1 MLAQRG
7 RPFQPNPENGYVR
20 AKVINHAPAPASALY
35 PPSPPLPPLLSPCYY
50 IPVMKQHRI
59 RNFCII
65 AHIDHGKST
74 LADRFLELTGVVRPQ
89 DMKAQFL
96 DRMELERERGI
107 TIKGKAV
114 TMTHTV
120 AAGPHAGRYQ
130 LNLIDTP
137 GHVDFSYEV
146 SRALA
151 ACEGALLVV
160 DATQGVEAQTIANTL
175 LALQYDLEIIPVINK
190 VDLPSAEPERVAAE
204 MAQIFGFRSDEV
216 VYVSAK
222 SGVGCGELL
231 DAIVARVPPPDG
243 GADDPFRALVFDST
257 YNTYKGIIA
266 YVRVADGSISA
277 QDRLQVMSSGKSVD
291 IMEVGVFAPEP
302 TPTDTL
308 RAGQV
313 GYVATGF
320 KDVQECAV
328 GDTLT
333 RYAAPAAAPLPG
345 YVELKSMVFAGL
357 YPADGEDYARLRA
370 ALEKLK
376 LNDASLTIEPENSGA
391 LGFGFRCGFLGLVH
405 LEIVQERLEREY
417 DLDLIVTAPSVAYE
431 VLLTS
436 GETRRVDNPSRL
448 PPPNAISE
456 IREPILGVTIVAPSR
471 CVGAIMELMHARR
484 SEFRRMEYI
493 QGLAGSADTDQAR
506 VVMEY
511 TMPLSEMLAD
521 FYNQLK
527 SRTQGY
533 ASLDYAFEG
542 YQAAPL
548 VRVDILVNQTPVE
561 ALCLICHRDSAV
573 SQGRSLVEKLRSAI
587 PRQMF
592 EVPIQAAI
600 GSRIVARETVRA
612 MRKDVLAKC
621 YGGDITRKRKL
632 LEKQK
637 EGKKRMKRVGRVEVP
652 QEAFLSLLKIGDEG

>member
-1 MLAQRG
+1 MD
-7 RPFQPNPENGYVR
+7 
-20 AKVINHAPAPASALY
+20 
-35 PPSPPLPPLLSPCYY
+35 
-50 IPVMKQHRI
+50 QHLI

-74 LADRFLELTGVVRPQ
+74 LADRFLEITGTVRPQ
-89 DMKAQFL
+89 EMKAQFL
-96 DRMELERERGI
+96 DQMDLERERGI

-114 TMTHTV
+114 TMNHRTTHGTD
-120 AAGPHAGRYQ
+120 YL

-204 MAQIFGFRSDEV
+204 MEQIFGFRRDEV
-216 VYVSAK
+216 MFVSAK
-222 SGVGCGELL
+222 SGIGIKELL
-231 DAIVARVPPPDG
+231 DAVVERVPAPHGVPD
-243 GADDPFRALVFDST
+243 DSFRALVFDST
-257 YNTYKGIIA
+257 YDSYKGIIA
-266 YVRVADGSISA
+266 YVRVADGSMSR
-277 QDRLQVMSSGKSVD
+277 QDRLQVMSSGRSVEVL
-291 IMEVGVFAPEP
+291 EVGVFAPEP

-308 RAGQV
+308 VAGQV

-333 RYAAPAAAPLPG
+333 NQHHPAADPLPG

-357 YPADGEDYARLRA
+357 YPSDGEDYTRLRA
-370 ALEKLK
+370 ALEKLR
-376 LNDASLTIEPENSGA
+376 LNDASLTTEPENSGA
-391 LGFGFRCGFLGLVH
+391 LGFGFRCGFLGLMH

-431 VLLTS
+431 VLLTN
-436 GETRRVDNPSRL
+436 GDVVLVDNPSHL
-448 PPPNAISE
+448 PSPNSISE
-456 IREPILGVTIVAPSR
+456 VREPILGITIVTPNIF
-471 CVGAIMELMHARR
+471 VGAIMELMHARR

-493 QGLAGSADTDQAR
+493 QGLGNSEQAR

-511 TMPLSEMLAD
+511 TMPLAEMLAD

-533 ASLDYAFEG
+533 ASLDYTFEG
-542 YQAAPL
+542 YRAAPL
-548 VRVDILVNQTPVE
+548 VRVDILVNQTAVE
-561 ALCLICHRDSAV
+561 ALSIISHRDNAV
-573 SQGRSLVEKLRSAI
+573 AHGRNLVEKLRSAI

-592 EVPIQAAI
+592 EVPIQASI
-600 GSRIVARETVRA
+600 GTRIVARETVRA

-637 EGKKRMKRVGRVEVP
+637 EGKKRMKMVGRVEVP

>member
-1 MLAQRG
+1 MEQ
-7 RPFQPNPENGYVR
+7 Q
-20 AKVINHAPAPASALY
+20 
-35 PPSPPLPPLLSPCYY
+35 
-50 IPVMKQHRI
+50 RI

-74 LADRFLELTGVVRPQ
+74 LADRFLEITGTVRPGE
-89 DMKAQFL
+89 MKEQFL
-96 DRMELERERGI
+96 DQMDLERERGI

-114 TMTHTV
+114 TMKHRTPDGV
-120 AAGPHAGRYQ
+120 DYQ

-175 LALQYDLEIIPVINK
+175 LALQYDMEMIPVINK

-204 MAQIFGFRSDEV
+204 MEQFFGFRRDEV
-216 VYVSAK
+216 MFVSAK
-222 SGVGCGELL
+222 SGIGMQELL
-231 DAIVARVPPPDG
+231 NCIVERVPAPR
-243 GADDPFRALVFDST
+243 GAADKPFRALVFDST
-257 YNTYKGIIA
+257 YDSYKGIIA
-266 YVRVADGSISA
+266 YVRVADGSMSKH
-277 QDRLQVMSSGKSVD
+277 DRLQVMSSGRSVEV
-291 IMEVGVFAPEP
+291 IEVGVFSPEP
-302 TPTDTL
+302 TPIDVL
-308 RAGQV
+308 NAGQV

-333 RYAAPAAAPLPG
+333 NQSNPSTEPLPG

-357 YPADGEDYARLRA
+357 YPADGEDYTRLRA

-376 LNDASLTIEPENSGA
+376 LNDASLSIEPENSGA
-391 LGFGFRCGFLGLVH
+391 LGFGFRCGFLGLMH

-417 DLDLIVTAPSVAYE
+417 DLALIVTAPSVAYE
-431 VLLTS
+431 VLLTN
-436 GETRRVDNPSRL
+436 GEVMRVDNPSRL
-448 PPPNAISE
+448 PSPTTISE
-456 IREPILGVTIVAPSR
+456 IREPILGITIVTPNSS
-471 CVGAIMELMHARR
+471 VGAVMELMHGRR

-493 QGLAGSADTDQAR
+493 QGLGDAEQAR

-511 TMPLSEMLAD
+511 TMPLAEMLAD

-533 ASLDYAFEG
+533 ASLDYTFEG
-542 YQAAPL
+542 YRAAPL

-561 ALCLICHRDSAV
+561 ALSIISHRDNAV
-573 SQGRSLVEKLRSAI
+573 VHGRTLVEKLRSAI

-592 EVPIQAAI
+592 EVPIQASI
-600 GSRIVARETVRA
+600 GTRIVARETVRA

-637 EGKKRMKRVGRVEVP
+637 EGKKRMKMVGRVEVP

>member
-1 MLAQRG
+1 M
-7 RPFQPNPENGYVR
+7 
-20 AKVINHAPAPASALY
+20 ASAFRRCAVSL
-35 PPSPPLPPLLSPCYY
+35 PLRLGPCYHDVRY
-50 IPVMKQHRI
+50 KDGIMNQQRI

-74 LADRFLELTGVVRPQ
+74 LADRFLEITGAVRPQ

-96 DRMELERERGI
+96 DQMDLERERGI

-114 TMTHTV
+114 TMSHRV
-120 AAGPHAGRYQ
+120 KGGDNAGDYQ

-175 LALQYDLEIIPVINK
+175 LALEYDLEMIPVINK

-204 MAQIFGFRSDEV
+204 MEQIFGFRRDEV
-216 VYVSAK
+216 MFVSAK
-222 SGVGCGELL
+222 SGLGCMELL
-231 DAIVARVPPPDG
+231 DAIVERVPPPAG

-257 YNTYKGIIA
+257 YDTYKGIIA
-266 YVRVADGSISA
+266 YVRVADGTISTS
-277 QDRLQVMSSGKSVD
+277 DRLRVMSSGRTVE

-302 TPTDTL
+302 TATGTL
-308 RAGQV
+308 QAGQV

-333 RYAAPAAAPLPG
+333 NNVLPAEEPLPG

-357 YPADGEDYARLRA
+357 YPADGEDYTRLRA

-431 VLLTS
+431 VLLTN
-436 GETRRVDNPSRL
+436 GDVIRVDNPSLL
-448 PPPNAISE
+448 PQPNAISE
-456 IREPILGVTIVAPSR
+456 VREPILGVTIVAPSR
-471 CVGAIMELMHARR
+471 SVGAVMELMHARR

-493 QGLAGSADTDQAR
+493 QGIGGGQGENGANASAESEQTR

-511 TMPLSEMLAD
+511 TMPLAEMLAD

-533 ASLDYAFEG
+533 ASLDYTFEG
-542 YQAAPL
+542 YRAAPL
-548 VRVDILVNQTPVE
+548 VRIDILVNQTPVE
-561 ALCLICHRDSAV
+561 ALSMISHRDNAV
-573 SQGRSLVEKLRSAI
+573 VQGRTIVEKLRSTI

-612 MRKDVLAKC
+612 MRKDVLSKC